1 MKRFLLFNPAT
12 GAGVQTVSVREVEVA
27 QLAQALDVG
36 YIEVSGDVSDS
47 THFVVDGVAV
57 PFPLAPSQVHTWDWG
72 ARAWGLPPHSMLD
85 VVARKCADIDAARD
99 RARYSGITYNGVRFD
114 SDMVST
120 SNITGW
126 TAAVT
131 AGIPLPPGF
140 TWRSMDNQDIPFTE
154 ADVLALAALAV
165 NKATACYNR
174 AWQLKGHVS
183 ALNDYESI
191 INYDITTGW
200 PE

>member
-1 MKRFLLFNPAT
+1 
-12 GAGVQTVSVREVEVA
+12 
-27 QLAQALDVG
+27 
-36 YIEVSGDVSDS
+36 
-47 THFVVDGVAV
+47 
-57 PFPLAPSQVHTWDWG
+57 
-72 ARAWGLPPHSMLD
+72 
-85 VVARKCADIDAARD
+85 
-99 RARYSGITYNGVRFD
+99 
-114 SDMVST
+114 MVST

-126 TAAVT
+126 TTAVAAGT
-131 AGIPLPPGF
+131 PLPPGF

-174 AWQLKGHVS
+174 AWQLKEQVS
-183 ALNDYESI
+183 ALKDNESV

>member
-1 MKRFLLFNPAT
+1 MIYFFDETGRITKRIQAPFSEASYIAEDGEQWLQADGTYPDNEFFILN
-12 GAGVQTVSVREVEVA
+12 GAFTPFPPRPGSGWVWDWMELRWVLPPS
-27 QLAQALDVG
+27 ALD
-36 YIEVSGDVSDS
+36 D
-47 THFVVDGVAV
+47 
-57 PFPLAPSQVHTWDWG
+57 LK
-72 ARAWGLPPHSMLD
+72 
-85 VVARKCADIDAARD
+85 ARKKADIDAARD

-126 TAAVT
+126 TTAVA

-140 TWRSMDNQDIPFTE
+140 TWRSKDNQDIQFNE

-165 NKATACYNR
+165 NKVTACYNR
-174 AWQLKGHVS
+174 AWQLKEQVS